1 MSEYV
6 SCLEIVSPR
15 LRLLILCTVEI
26 SQMSIIAKI
35 INFLHNQLNI
45 PNMLNKI
52 NILCVILTESK

>member
-6 SCLEIVSPR
+6 SGLEIVSPR

-45 PNMLNKI
+45 PNMLNKY
-52 NILCVILTESK
+52 